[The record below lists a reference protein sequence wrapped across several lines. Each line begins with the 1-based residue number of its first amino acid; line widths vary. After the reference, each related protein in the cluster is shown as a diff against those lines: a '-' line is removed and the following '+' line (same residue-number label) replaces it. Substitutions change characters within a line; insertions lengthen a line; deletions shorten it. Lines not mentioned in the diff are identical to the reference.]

1 MGVDLRDIEK
11 RWQELWR
18 ENPLP
23 SPVVA
28 DDEERANAAA
38 EEEDR
43 SAEEKPNSES
53 HAESEPDASP
63 DTNPNTNPDGG
74 QETDAIVGEENS
86 SATSPGEDAG
96 GPETDDQHPDSEGG
110 PDESLAS
117 QETEADGEDPSNPDG
132 EDRVNPAANESK
144 KSSSERRKRRRGPR
158 TFYCLDMFPYPS
170 LDGFSVSQLRG
181 VATND
186 VVARYQQSRG
196 RRVLRPIGWDAFQA
210 SVEEEA
216 RQNQISPQEVVQQ
229 GIVLMQE
236 QLRRFGALVH
246 WDHQIDT
253 SEPADY
259 RWSQWLFLQ
268 LLAKGLVHQDEQGW
282 KVAITDYAEP
292 LHSGL
297 KHLKWPPRTKAL
309 QRNWIGRREGT
320 KLVLKARSELY
331 DGWEELDVFCR
342 RLEAL
347 PDASFVVLCP
357 EHPLL
362 AKIVDPI
369 QEEEVRQLQ
378 EQTTQ
383 LDERERKAKRAD
395 AAGVSTGAFA
405 LNPATLNTIPI
416 WVSSY
421 VMPEIRFGA
430 ILGMPEENEAHKE
443 FAIHHGIPLTGTVS
457 VSGRRRRRQSRR
469 RSGSDG
475 AAEKKG
481 LQGSLGSRGL
491 TEPIIDYKLHDW
503 VFDRQRYWGVPIPVI
518 ECAECGSIPVPEKD
532 LPVCLPQVERLPEVG
547 EGENP
552 LATFEDWVI
561 ADCPGCGASARRCT
575 DTMPDWIGS
584 CWGHLRCLDP
594 GYEEAIA
601 RQEHLQRWTPIN
613 LCVGGIEHAELHL
626 MYVRFISHFLADL
639 KVTPREEPYRRLFNQ
654 GRIRSQENENGD
666 DPENSRRGPR
676 VIASE
681 YFDRYGADALR
692 LHLLFMGPPQD
703 HAEWSDEGLKG
714 CARFLQRTY
723 EGITSRIGQG
733 KFVSRNVLVAKHRL
747 IRRVTRAIRTYR
759 LNKAVSAFMEFVKLL
774 RSDEFSPEEVD
785 KQTLKTFT
793 ILLAPFAPHMAHE
806 LWDRLGESGKLSA
819 EPWPEHSNELLQPTE
834 IELAVFVNNSLVDRI
849 SVDLEATKNQ
859 VIDQVL
865 KLSSVQDRTGGRS
878 ADRVIHVP
886 DRLLKLIYTPQEEGK
901 DDSHEE
907 EPFFDPNLK

>member
-1 MGVDLRDIEK
+1 MGVDLRDVEK
-11 RWQELWR
+11 RWQDRWR

-23 SPVVA
+23 SPVA
-28 DDEERANAAA
+28 IDDAELAKAMAKEAEEATTLTDASTTESDEKDALHVDQNPEGEEAAA
-38 EEEDR
+38 AGEAVVESG
-43 SAEEKPNSES
+43 SAAGAEKPAQESSDLPESASE
-53 HAESEPDASP
+53 AEA
-63 DTNPNTNPDGG
+63 
-74 QETDAIVGEENS
+74 S
-86 SATSPGEDAG
+86 SADSAATSG
-96 GPETDDQHPDSEGG
+96 DSS
-110 PDESLAS
+110 DS
-117 QETEADGEDPSNPDG
+117 
-132 EDRVNPAANESK
+132 RK
-144 KSSSERRKRRRGPR
+144 KGRRKRRHGPR
-158 TFYCLDMFPYPS
+158 TFFCLDMFPYPS

-181 VATND
+181 IATND

-210 SVEEEA
+210 TVEDEA
-216 RQNQISPQEVVQQ
+216 RQNQISPREVVQC
-229 GIVLMQE
+229 GIDLMQE

-268 LLAKGLVHQDEQGW
+268 LLEKGLVHQDEQGW

-320 KLVLKARSELY
+320 KLALKARSELY
-331 DGWEELDVFCR
+331 DGWEELEVFCR

-347 PDASFVVLCP
+347 PEASFIVLCP

-362 AKIVDPI
+362 EKIVDPI
-369 QEEEVRQLQ
+369 LEEEVRQLQ
-378 EQTTQ
+378 ERTAQ
-383 LDERERKAKRAD
+383 LDERERLAKRAD
-395 AAGVSTGAFA
+395 ADGVATGAFA

-421 VMPEIRFGA
+421 VMPHIRFGA

-443 FAIHHGIPLTGTVS
+443 FAVNHGIPLTGGHDS
-457 VSGRRRRRQSRR
+457 SRRRRRPSRR
-469 RSGSDG
+469 RQGGEGS
-475 AAEKKG
+475 AEKKG
-481 LQGSLGSRGL
+481 LQGSLESRGV
-491 TEPIIDYKLHDW
+491 TEPHIDYKLHDW
-503 VFDRQRYWGVPIPVI
+503 VFDRQRFWGVPIPVI
-518 ECAECGSIPVPEKD
+518 ECVDCGSVPVPEAD
-532 LPVCLPQVERLPEVG
+532 LPVRLPEVDQLEDLP

-552 LATFEDWVI
+552 LEKFTDWVDV
-561 ADCPGCGASARRCT
+561 ACPSCGTAAKRSV

-594 GYEEAIA
+594 GFEDAIA
-601 RQEHLQRWTPIN
+601 SSEHLQRWTPAN

-639 KVTPREEPYRRLFNQ
+639 KVTPRQEPYRRLFNQ
-654 GRIRSQENENGD
+654 GRIRSQENEDGEEAD
-666 DPENSRRGPR
+666 HSRRGPR

-681 YFDRYGADALR
+681 YLERYGADALR

-723 EGITSRIGQG
+723 EGITGRIGQG

-747 IRRVTRAIRTYR
+747 IRRVSRAIRTYR

-774 RSDEFSPEEVD
+774 RGDEFSPEEVD

-806 LWDRLGESGKLSA
+806 LWDQLGESGDLTA
-819 EPWPEHSNELLQPTE
+819 EPWPEHSDELLQPTE
-834 IELAVFVNNSLVDRI
+834 IELAIFVNDSLVDRI
-849 SVDLEATKNQ
+849 SVELEATKNQ

-865 KLSSVQDRTGGRS
+865 ELETVKARTGGKS

-886 DRLLKLIYTPQEEGK
+886 DRLLKLIYSSSRDENESPA
-901 DDSHEE
+901 EE
-907 EPFFDPNLK
+907 EPFFDSNL